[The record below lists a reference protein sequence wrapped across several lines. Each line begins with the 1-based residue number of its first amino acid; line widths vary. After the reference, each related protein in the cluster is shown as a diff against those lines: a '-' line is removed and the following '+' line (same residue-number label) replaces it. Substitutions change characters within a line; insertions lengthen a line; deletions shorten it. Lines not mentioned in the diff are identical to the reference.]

1 MPAWQTQKRMP
12 ETTFE
17 TSIGTCGL
25 VWHEASL
32 TAFRLP
38 DYNAA
43 LESVACGEGIA
54 EWIQTI
60 VTRVQ
65 RHLAG
70 DWQDFSDLNYDFSE
84 TGDFPSQVYDATL
97 RIKPGTTCS
106 YGDIAKALDRPTGIS
121 RAVGTAL
128 GANPWPLLIP
138 CHRVVASNGK
148 MTGFSGPGGIKTK
161 LRLLALEGAQLFAE

>member
-1 MPAWQTQKRMP
+1 MP

-25 VWHEASL
+25 AWHEAGL
-32 TAFRLP
+32 TAFHLP
-38 DYNAA
+38 DDPATA
-43 LESVACGEGIA
+43 ESATRDEEIPV
-54 EWIQTI
+54 WIQSI
-60 VTRVQ
+60 IARVQ
-65 RHLAG
+65 RHLTG
-70 DWQDFSDLNYDFSE
+70 EWQDFSDLNYDFST
-84 TGDFPSQVYDATL
+84 TGDFLRQVYDVTL
-97 RIKPGTTCS
+97 RIKPGTTSS
-106 YGDIAKALDRPTGIS
+106 YGDIAQALNRPPGIS

-138 CHRVVASNGK
+138 CHRVLASNGK

>member
-1 MPAWQTQKRMP
+1 MP

-17 TSIGTCGL
+17 TSIGICGL
-25 VWHEASL
+25 VWHEAGL

-38 DYNAA
+38 EDRVPR
-43 LESVACGEGIA
+43 ESSPRA
-54 EWIQTI
+54 EETPDWIQHI
-60 VTRVQ
+60 IKRVQ
-65 RHLAG
+65 RHLTR
-70 DWQDFSDLNYDFSE
+70 DWQDFSDLNYDFST
-84 TGDFPSQVYDATL
+84 TGDFPRQVYDATL
-97 RIKPGTTCS
+97 QIKPGSTCS
-106 YGDIAKALDRPTGIS
+106 YGDIAKALDRPPGIS

-161 LRLLALEGAQLFAE
+161 LRLLALEGVQLFA